1 MRSSTVRLAKTY
13 SPMIKFVGTRHP
25 IPKGTGEIH
34 AHPCTVNGLL
44 PGSKDC
50 VNAADFLSKLKPFQ
64 ITPYKDPKKASSSG
78 SKNPSSKKYQY
89 VQRSLEA
96 NEVASIFDLPQRF
109 KFKPLQDNEIDTIN
123 AGGAL

>member
-1 MRSSTVRLAKTY
+1 
-13 SPMIKFVGTRHP
+13 MIKFVGTRHP